1 MHRIMVLYG
10 HQAEAM
16 AIRMME
22 AMNIHEEIRKLGIE
36 NPYIGLKPNLVVAQP
51 AHWGATTSPELVR
64 GVIRY
69 LKEHG
74 FANLAIM
81 EGSWVGDRTGEAFRI
96 CGYEL
101 LSQEFDVPL
110 VDLKKDT
117 YEEIEVDGLAIK
129 VCREP
134 LKVDY
139 LINLPVLKAHCQTK
153 ITCALKNLKGCIPD
167 QEKRR
172 FHCLGLY
179 RPIACLS
186 KALRPH
192 LTIVDGLIGDLTHEE
207 GGNPVRMGLMLA
219 GRDPVLL
226 DAYVAEILGY
236 ETKEIPYIGL
246 AARLGVGSDELHEDT
261 LVELNHNM
269 KEATIAPIEPGEEI
283 DYLGQWI
290 KEDRACS
297 PCFGSLV
304 HALMRLK
311 EEGKLESLPK
321 EIAIGQGYQNQK
333 KEGIGIGSCTSG
345 LAAYLPGCPPKAK
358 DIIHFLQDYL
368 PGE

>member
-1 MHRIMVLYG
+1 MGEVTVIYG
-10 HQAEAM
+10 HHAERM
-16 AIRMME
+16 AISLME
-22 AMNIHEEIRKLGIE
+22 AMHIAQEIRRIGKE
-36 NPYIGLKPNLVVAQP
+36 DPYIGLKPNLVVAQP

-64 GVIRY
+64 GVLRY

-74 FANLAIM
+74 FTKIAIM
-81 EGSWVGDRTGEAFRI
+81 ESSWVGEQTADAFRF
-96 CGYEL
+96 CGYEA

-110 VDLKKDT
+110 IDLKEDA
-117 YEEIEVDGLAIK
+117 YEEIEVDGLPVK

-134 LKVDY
+134 LRVDY

-172 FHCLGLY
+172 FHRLGLH

-219 GRDPVLL
+219 GGDPVLI
-226 DAYVAEILGY
+226 DAYVAELLGY
-236 ETKEIPYIGL
+236 EGKDIPYIGL
-246 AARLGVGSDELHEDT
+246 AAQLGVGSDQLSEDVP
-261 LVELNHNM
+261 VELNPGD
-269 KEATIAPIEPGEEI
+269 KETTIGPIEAGMEV
-283 DYLGQWI
+283 DYLRHWI
-290 KEDRACS
+290 NDDNACS

-304 HALMRLK
+304 YALRRLK
-311 EEGKLESLPK
+311 KEGRLENLPK
-321 EIAIGQGYQNQK
+321 GIAIGQGFK
-333 KEGIGIGSCTSG
+333 KQQGTGIGIGSCTAG
-345 LAAYLPGCPPKAK
+345 FETFLPGCPPKAK
-358 DIIHFLQDYL
+358 DIIQFLHNHV